1 MFSAIENSSTSPRR
15 WRSSG
20 MWPRPE
26 SKCSWT
32 PTFVTSCPSTT
43 TEPPSTRRRPVI
55 ASISSVWPLPSIPA
69 MPTISPARTS
79 NETPRTFSI
88 PRSSKTWRPSTPSN
102 GSAGL
107 ASALVDA
114 EQDVAADHQ
123 PGEALLRG
131 ALGRQRLDELA
142 PAQHRDAVGDLCDL
156 VQLVAD
162 EDDGLPLRGEAA
174 HDLEQLPRLLRGE
187 HCRRLVERRGCPRC
201 GTAPSGSRLAAAA
214 RR

>member
-43 TEPPSTRRRPVI
+43 HRATVDAPQPGHRVDQ
-55 ASISSVWPLPSIPA
+55 L
-69 MPTISPARTS
+69 
-79 NETPRTFSI
+79 
-88 PRSSKTWRPSTPSN
+88 
-102 GSAGL
+102 GL
-107 ASALVDA
+107 AVAVDPRDADDLARAHVERDAAHLLDPAVVEDLEVLDAEERLGRLGLGLVDA

-131 ALGRQRLDELA
+131 ALGRQGLDELA
-142 PAQHRDAVGDLCDL
+142 PAQHGDAVGDLCDL

-162 EDDGLPLRGEAA
+162 EDDGRPLRGEAA

-187 HCRRLVERRGCPRC
+187 HCRRLVQREDVRVAVERLQDLDALLLPD
-201 GTAPSGSRLAAAA
+201 A
-214 RR
+214 